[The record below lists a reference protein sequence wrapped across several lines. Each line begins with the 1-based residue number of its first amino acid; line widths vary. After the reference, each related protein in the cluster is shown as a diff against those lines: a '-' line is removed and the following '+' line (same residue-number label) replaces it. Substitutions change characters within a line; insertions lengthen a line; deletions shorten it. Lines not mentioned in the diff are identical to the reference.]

1 MSDNQAT
8 PRENQDIGKRMAE
21 LLRNSKHEEQHRRDQ
36 RMALPQNTHVYME
49 TVETSKNKEKKS
61 DKDGST
67 RILCEYGGKLPKR
80 TLVLCESDNS

>member
-1 MSDNQAT
+1 
-8 PRENQDIGKRMAE
+8 MAE

-36 RMALPQNTHVYME
+36 RMVPQNTYVYME